1 MYCGIKIFFIISF
14 FFWPGVHLTSK
25 REMEKFKTLHNF
37 KEELQRNISLL
48 LMDNMNSSKK
58 ISNLSI
64 TLQEIATKLCYELYR
79 KEPGN
84 LIFFSKLF
92 ARQWTKPTSHLRIS
106 LSEIN
111 TWGKELNVVDKRLNI
126 SMQLE
131 DKQKT

>member
-1 MYCGIKIFFIISF
+1 
-14 FFWPGVHLTSK
+14 
-25 REMEKFKTLHNF
+25 MEKIKKLHNF
-37 KEELQRNISLL
+37 KEELQKNVSLL

-58 ISNLSI
+58 IRNLSI

-79 KEPGN
+79 TKPGN
-84 LIFFSKLF
+84 PIFLSKLF

-106 LSEIN
+106 LSEVI

-131 DKQKT
+131 DKQKK